1 MLLKRKGNNANDV
14 KRIKTKSKN
23 KNKSKTIYNNL
34 RVMLL
39 RRRGLVER
47 VYQIFTVLLRIKMFK
62 EWFEA
67 LAIHLE
73 GVSIVW
79 IFNFHGSV
87 WIDHLNNERAS
98 PTRAELSKK

>member
-1 MLLKRKGNNANDV
+1 MLWKRKGNNANEG
-14 KRIKTKSKN
+14 KRIKTKSKI
-23 KNKSKTIYNNL
+23 KNKSKTMYNSL

-39 RRRGLVER
+39 GRRVLVEW

-79 IFNFHGSV
+79 IFNFHCSI

-98 PTRAELSKK
+98 PPRAELSRK

>member
-1 MLLKRKGNNANDV
+1 M
-14 KRIKTKSKN
+14 N

-34 RVMLL
+34 RMRLL
-39 RRRGLVER
+39 GRRVLVER
-47 VYQIFTVLLRIKMFK
+47 VYQIHSVLVRREILK

-73 GVSIVW
+73 GVPIVR

-87 WIDHLNNERAS
+87 WIDHLNDERVS
-98 PTRAELSKK
+98 PTRAELPRK

>member
-1 MLLKRKGNNANDV
+1 MLLKRKGNNANEV
-14 KRIKTKSKN
+14 KRIKTKNKN

-39 RRRGLVER
+39 GRRVLVER

-62 EWFEA
+62 ERFEA

-98 PTRAELSKK
+98 PTRAELSRK